1 MKLRIQFWTVSSK
14 LLNVSCEHTVQID
27 ETITLEDAARAAR
40 QAAQAGSRKIRMLL
54 KRWNA
59 SDGAPVFTVAGRYNS
74 RGWTNWT
81 QGFLYGQALLC
92 FEMTGENDLLK
103 TARQLV
109 RLCMGNHVTHF
120 GVHDHGFNCVS
131 TYGNLRRLM
140 LQKTIQYDEWE
151 LSYYELAIKVS
162 GAVQA
167 ARWTSLPDGLGFI
180 HSFNGEHSLFID
192 TIRTLRICALSHL
205 LGHELLGEQD
215 CKTSLLDRLLI
226 HARTSATFNI
236 YYGTGRDS
244 YDAPELTGRTAHE
257 AIFNPVSGQFRCPST
272 QQGYSPF
279 TTWTRGLAWAMLG
292 ATEQVE
298 FLRSIADGARSNSD
312 IQSTIELLLKAAQ
325 ATCDFYIGKATA
337 RDGICYW
344 DTGAPG
350 LARLGDWQGR
360 DAVPANPHEP
370 VDSSASAIAAQG
382 LLRLG
387 HLLGSRGKRYSAA
400 GLTVARTLFRP
411 TYLSDR
417 ADHEGL
423 LLHAIYHRPNGWDY
437 VPIPGLV
444 PHGESCMWG
453 DYHLVELAL
462 LICRLA
468 DGGYYT
474 FFQ

>member
-1 MKLRIQFWTVSSK
+1 MNAVLV
-14 LLNVSCEHTVQID
+14 D
-27 ETITLEDAARAAR
+27 ETITLEDTARAAR
-40 QAAQAGSRKIRMLL
+40 QAAQIGSGKIRMLL

-59 SDGAPVFTVAGRYNS
+59 GDGAPVFTVAGRYNS
-74 RGWTNWT
+74 RNWTNWT
-81 QGFLYGQALLC
+81 QGFLYGQAILC
-92 FEMTGENDLLK
+92 YEMTGEDDLLK

-109 RLCMGNHVTHF
+109 HLSMGKHLTHS

-140 LQKTIQYDEWE
+140 LQKTIPYDEWE
-151 LSYYELAIKVS
+151 LNYYELAIKVS

-180 HSFNGEHSLFID
+180 HSFNGKHSLFID

-215 CKTSLLDRLLI
+215 CRISLLDRLLI
-226 HARTSATFNI
+226 HAGTSATFNV

-244 YDAPELTGRTAHE
+244 YDIPELTGRTAQE

-292 ATEQVE
+292 GAEQIE
-298 FLRSIADGARSNSD
+298 FLQSIRDGAHRNAA

-325 ATCDFYIGKATA
+325 ATSDFYIGKASA

-350 LARLGDWQGR
+350 LAKLRDWQGT
-360 DAVPANPHEP
+360 DAEPANPYEP

-387 HLLGSRGKRYSAA
+387 HLLGSLGKRYTAA

-417 ADHEGL
+417 TDHEGL
-423 LLHAIYHRPNGWDY
+423 LLHTIYHRPNGWDY
-437 VPIPGLV
+437 VPIAGLV

-453 DYHLVELAL
+453 DYHLAELAL

>member
-1 MKLRIQFWTVSSK
+1 
-14 LLNVSCEHTVQID
+14 VQVD
-27 ETITLEDAARAAR
+27 ETIKVEDTAGAAR
-40 QAAQAGSRKIRMLL
+40 QAAHIGSRKIRMLL
-54 KRWNA
+54 SRWDA
-59 SDGAPVFTVAGRYNS
+59 SDGAPVFTVAGRYSS
-74 RGWTNWT
+74 RSWTNWT

-92 FEMTGENDLLK
+92 FEMTGEDDLLK
-103 TARQLV
+103 IARQLV
-109 RLCMGNHVTHF
+109 HLNMGSHTTHF

-140 LQKTIQYDEWE
+140 LQKTIPYDEWE
-151 LSYYELAIKVS
+151 LRYYELAIKVS

-215 CKTSLLDRLLI
+215 CKASLLDRVLT
-226 HARTSATFNI
+226 HARTSAMFNI

-244 YDAPELTGRTAHE
+244 YDMPELAGRTAHE

-292 ATEQVE
+292 AAEQIE
-298 FLRSIADGARSNSD
+298 FLQFIGAGTQKDSA
-312 IQSTIELLLKAAQ
+312 IQSTMELLLKAAQ
-325 ATCDFYIGKATA
+325 ATCDFYIERATA

-350 LARLGDWQGR
+350 LAELGDWQGR
-360 DAVPANPHEP
+360 DAEPANPYEP
-370 VDSSASAIAAQG
+370 VDSSASAVAAQG
-382 LLRLG
+382 LLRFG
-387 HLLGSRGKRYSAA
+387 HLLGSRGKKYSAA
-400 GLTVARTLFRP
+400 GLTVVRTLFQP

-417 ADHEGL
+417 IDHEGL
-423 LLHAIYHRPNGWDY
+423 LLHTIYHRPNGWDY

-453 DYHLVELAL
+453 DYHLAELAL

-474 FFQ
+474 FFE

>member
-1 MKLRIQFWTVSSK
+1 MKRRIRFWTVSSK
-14 LLNVSCEHTVQID
+14 LSNASCEHTMQVD
-27 ETITLEDAARAAR
+27 ETITFEDTARAAR
-40 QAAQAGSRKIRMLL
+40 QAAHIGSRKIRMLL

-74 RGWTNWT
+74 RNWTNWT

-92 FEMTGENDLLK
+92 FEMTGENDLLE

-109 RLCMGNHVTHF
+109 HLHMATHVTHV

-140 LQKTIQYDEWE
+140 LQKTIPYNERE
-151 LSYYELAIKVS
+151 LNYYELAIKVS

-167 ARWTSLPDGLGFI
+167 ARWTTLPDGLGFI
-180 HSFNGEHSLFID
+180 HSFNGKHSLFID

-215 CKTSLLDRLLI
+215 CKISLLDRLLT

-244 YDAPELTGRTAHE
+244 YDIPELTGRTAHE
-257 AIFNPVSGQFRCPST
+257 AVFNPASGQFRCPST

-292 ATEQVE
+292 AAELIE
-298 FLRSIADGARSNSD
+298 FLQASGDESNSA

-337 RDGICYW
+337 RNGICYW

-350 LARLGDWQGR
+350 LAKLGDWQGR
-360 DAVPANPHEP
+360 DAEPANPYEP

-387 HLLGSRGKRYSAA
+387 HLLGSRGKRCTAA
-400 GLTVARTLFRP
+400 GLTVARTLFQP

-417 ADHEGL
+417 TDHEGL
-423 LLHAIYHRPNGWDY
+423 LLHTIYHRPNGWDY
-437 VPIPGLV
+437 VPIAGLV
-444 PHGESCMWG
+444 AHGESCMWG

>member
-1 MKLRIQFWTVSSK
+1 MKLQMQYWTVSSK
-14 LLNVSCEHTVQID
+14 PLNALFEPSMQID
-27 ETITLEDAARAAR
+27 ETIELQDAAGAAR
-40 QAAQAGSRKIRMLL
+40 QAADFGSKKIRMLL
-54 KRWNA
+54 KRWNTN
-59 SDGAPVFTVAGRYNS
+59 DAPVFTVAGRYRS
-74 RGWTNWT
+74 RNWT
-81 QGFLYGQALLC
+81 SWTRGFLYGQALLC
-92 FEMTGENDLLK
+92 FELTGEDDLLN
-103 TARQLV
+103 TARELI
-109 RLCMGNHVTHF
+109 RLNMPGHATHF

-131 TYGNLRRLM
+131 TYGNLRRLI
-140 LQKTIQYDEWE
+140 LQKTLPCNEWE
-151 LSYYELAIKVS
+151 LNYYELALKVS

-167 ARWTSLPDGLGFI
+167 ARWTGLPDGFGFI

-192 TIRTLRICALSHL
+192 TLRSLRILALSYL

-215 CKTSLLDRLLI
+215 CRISLLERLLI
-226 HARTSATFNI
+226 HARTTTTFNI
-236 YYGTGRDS
+236 YYGEGRDA
-244 YDAPELTGRTAHE
+244 YDTPRQRGRIAHE
-257 AIFNPVSGQFRCPST
+257 AIFNPASGQFRCPST

-292 ATEQVE
+292 TTEQIE
-298 FLRSIADGARSNSD
+298 FLRSIADRAEANSGVG
-312 IQSTIELLLKAAQ
+312 STIELLLKAAE
-325 ATCDFYIGKATA
+325 ASCDFYITNATA

-350 LARLGDWQGR
+350 LACLGNWREQN
-360 DAVPANPHEP
+360 AQPANPHEP

-387 HLLGSRGKRYSAA
+387 HILGPSGKRYSDA

-417 ADHEGL
+417 VDHEGL